1 MEQLYLTT
9 NQLVA
14 AIQALDGEAVPIR
27 TVAGWASNGAVV
39 PSVAYPARRGRYNPR
54 LYNMSDLARARLV
67 VRLRRGGV
75 SMPQVRTILA
85 YLDAELREVMRP
97 KTDAALVFDG
107 VRAYVTRPGQPAI
120 DVPSGQLRLKLAG
133 CFVGNEQAARA
144 AQRTA

>member
-1 MEQLYLTT
+1 MSLTT
-9 NQLVA
+9 TQLIA
-14 AIQALDGEAVPIR
+14 AIAALDGETVPVR
-27 TVAGWASNGAVV
+27 TLAGWASNGAVV

-54 LYNMSDLARARLV
+54 LYNLSDLARARLV

-75 SMPQVRTILA
+75 PMPQVRTILA

-107 VRAYVTRPGQPAI
+107 LRAYVTRPGQSEI
-120 DVPSGQLRLKLAG
+120 EVPSGRLRLKLAE
-133 CFVGNEQAARA
+133 CFVRNEQAARA